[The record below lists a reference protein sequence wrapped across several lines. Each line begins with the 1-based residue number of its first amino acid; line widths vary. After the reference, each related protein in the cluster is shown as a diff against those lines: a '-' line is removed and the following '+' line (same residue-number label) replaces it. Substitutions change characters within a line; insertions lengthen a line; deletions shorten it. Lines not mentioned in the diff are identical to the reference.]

1 MPNSIFHPW
10 AYMKRGTTLFR
21 LTGAVT
27 LGVSGGSEG
36 DFRRVDASLMEEIDV
51 FNDVIYAIRREKCS
65 VR

>member
-1 MPNSIFHPW
+1 
-10 AYMKRGTTLFR
+10 MKRGTTLFR